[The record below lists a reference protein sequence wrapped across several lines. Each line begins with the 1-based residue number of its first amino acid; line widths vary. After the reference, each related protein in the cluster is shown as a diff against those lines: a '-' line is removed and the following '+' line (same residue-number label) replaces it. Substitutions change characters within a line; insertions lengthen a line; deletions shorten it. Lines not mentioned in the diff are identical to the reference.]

1 MEVNCV
7 ACGHRFDLG
16 DSYDDYEGPVR
27 CCVCHTLLRIR
38 TEDGNLRFVEQ
49 VRPNIRPA
57 PTSDPNASQ
66 EGTKP

>member
-27 CCVCHTLLRIR
+27 CCVCHALLRIR

-49 VRPNIRPA
+49 IRPHA
-57 PTSDPNASQ
+57 EPASTAGPQ
-66 EGTKP
+66 PGEEATTQ